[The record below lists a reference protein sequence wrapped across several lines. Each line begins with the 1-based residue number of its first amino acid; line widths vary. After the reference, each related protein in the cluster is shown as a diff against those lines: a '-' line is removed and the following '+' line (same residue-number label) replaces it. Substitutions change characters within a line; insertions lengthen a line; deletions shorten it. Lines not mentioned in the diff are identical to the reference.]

1 MDARVKIRAEQSL
14 LKELDTRLQT
24 SWHETLQDVITDL
37 RVHWVDVKPN
47 ATADE
52 LISVIHTYRLLDFV
66 NTQPLIEIRD
76 TIRRIKQGTF
86 GVCPGCGK
94 EISAEVLASR
104 PNTRMCAACRGPV
117 NSMRQNVHGPTLSP
131 TSLQ

>member
-1 MDARVKIRAEQSL
+1 MNVTVKIRAEQSL
-14 LKELDTRLQT
+14 LRELDTRLQT

-37 RVHWVDVKPN
+37 RVHWVDVKSN

-52 LISVIHTYRLLDFV
+52 LISVIHNYRLLDFAS
-66 NTQPLIEIRD
+66 TQPLMEIRD

-86 GVCPGCGK
+86 GVCSDCGE
-94 EISAEVLASR
+94 EISGEILECQPNAKLCPACAGRLNSVLTNGHLQSL
-104 PNTRMCAACRGPV
+104 P
-117 NSMRQNVHGPTLSP
+117 P